1 MLFFHE
7 LYKIEDFK
15 NKVKKLVVYKN
26 KVLNRFV
33 KIKLLILRGW
43 GNGVGSRAEKPGSF
57 LHSHKHA

>member
-1 MLFFHE
+1 MGFLF
-7 LYKIEDFK
+7 EDFK
-15 NKVKKLVVYKN
+15 NKVKKLVVYKK

-57 LHSHKHA
+57 IGSRLWRQ